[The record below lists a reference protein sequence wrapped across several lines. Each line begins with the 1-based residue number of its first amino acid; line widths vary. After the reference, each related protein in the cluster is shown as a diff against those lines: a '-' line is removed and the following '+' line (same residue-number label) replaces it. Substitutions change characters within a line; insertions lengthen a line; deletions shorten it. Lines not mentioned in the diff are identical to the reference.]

1 MANIKVK
8 VDYAISD
15 GTKLRF
21 RTPCESTE
29 VEGLVVTYPIQNGIG
44 YAVKTFSFV
53 DAHGTEL
60 SGVGNVFTS
69 DVMIGVLLDV
79 TKGRAYIKNADTN
92 SYIEDIKYSMEK
104 MDEERQ
110 EIFAEAG
117 KSVVECKD
125 ATKSANAAAQTA
137 KDAAAGVVTIEQNS
151 QDELRFWVGTEEEYG
166 EQKDTFSANTFCV
179 ITNDT
184 TEEEILA
191 ATKETTEKVNG
202 LSDTVNG
209 LSDTVLEL
217 QKKELETTVKRQV
230 IYHGD
235 AASEGACDAAGE
247 KIPLIN
253 YIVATL
259 DYDGSARRVMFTVW
273 YESQPE
279 MKLVFYAWSGT
290 DKYELTIDYLMWS
303 YGNVY
308 NSFSISKVTDGESTP
323 VNIRKIEAFYVDD
336 DYLVVRS

>member
-92 SYIEDIKYSMEK
+92 SYIEDIKYSMKK

-125 ATKSANAAAQTA
+125 ATKNANAAAQTA

-151 QDELRFWVGTEEEYG
+151 QDELRFWVGSKDEYKNK
-166 EQKDTFSANTFCV
+166 KDTFLKNTFCV
-179 ITNDT
+179 ITDDT

-191 ATKETTEKVNG
+191 AVDANTTSIENFIKELQFAHFDESEGHEIEIDEEGYCHSGTPDPSYYNGFVVILPNGFPICFNEVVSYQDG
-202 LSDTVNG
+202 LSLYANSPVIGLKKYIMEFVYIPGDGVSAFTFRDNNG
-209 LSDTVLEL
+209 NDIKYKKVLAF
-217 QKKELETTVKRQV
+217 TNAV
-230 IYHGD
+230 G
-235 AASEGACDAAGE
+235 
-247 KIPLIN
+247 
-253 YIVATL
+253 
-259 DYDGSARRVMFTVW
+259 DGSV
-273 YESQPE
+273 
-279 MKLVFYAWSGT
+279 G
-290 DKYELTIDYLMWS
+290 
-303 YGNVY
+303 
-308 NSFSISKVTDGESTP
+308 
-323 VNIRKIEAFYVDD
+323 
-336 DYLVVRS
+336 

>member
-92 SYIEDIKYSMEK
+92 SYIEDIKYSMKK

-125 ATKSANAAAQTA
+125 ATKNANAAAQTA

-151 QDELRFWVGTEEEYG
+151 QDELRFWVGTEEEYK

-179 ITNDT
+179 IADDT

-191 ATKETTEKVNG
+191 AVDANTTGIENFIK
-202 LSDTVNG
+202 
-209 LSDTVLEL
+209 EL
-217 QKKELETTVKRQV
+217 QFAHFDESEGTELVIDKAGGSVTPDPGGFVAFVAILPNGFPVCFNDVTEYEHQLGGYEASAIVGLKSYGIGFYYATDGIGFEFKDNHGNDVEFKKILGFTDAV
-230 IYHGD
+230 HGD
-235 AASEGACDAAGE
+235 
-247 KIPLIN
+247 
-253 YIVATL
+253 
-259 DYDGSARRVMFTVW
+259 GSV
-273 YESQPE
+273 
-279 MKLVFYAWSGT
+279 G
-290 DKYELTIDYLMWS
+290 
-303 YGNVY
+303 
-308 NSFSISKVTDGESTP
+308 
-323 VNIRKIEAFYVDD
+323 
-336 DYLVVRS
+336 